1 MGARNQNQNKGTTC
15 EIEERSA
22 LELCCDCVDGNSNN
36 NGASTMDDYCRD
48 VHEVKVD
55 DMIDGG
61 LEALLD
67 LRDNEFKEEGMV
79 DDDNDDKYDENNDD
93 YFYNQF

>member
-1 MGARNQNQNKGTTC
+1 M
-15 EIEERSA
+15 
-22 LELCCDCVDGNSNN
+22 ELCRDRVDGNSNK
-36 NGASTMDDYCRD
+36 NGASTMDDYHRD
-48 VHEVKVD
+48 MHEVEVV

-67 LRDNEFKEEGMV
+67 LRDNKFEEDDMA
-79 DDDNDDKYDENNDD
+79 DDNNDYKYDENDND